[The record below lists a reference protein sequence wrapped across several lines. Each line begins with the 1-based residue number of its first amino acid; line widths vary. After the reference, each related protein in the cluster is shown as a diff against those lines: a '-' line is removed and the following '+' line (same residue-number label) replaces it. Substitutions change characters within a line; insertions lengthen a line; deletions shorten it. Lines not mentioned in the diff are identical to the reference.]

1 MDRYELNK
9 VKNNH
14 RNFNEIAIDIFHK
27 FFSKTTGIL
36 LIILFYVFMIVLGI
50 VIQIKKDTERSKEL
64 SINNGIIIKKYDV
77 PGNSRYSD
85 GYYFIYE
92 NENSK
97 GEKIQR
103 KDRVTSVTYENF
115 DVGDFYDSK
124 NWLKSLAFFGINRK
138 EITYG

>member
-14 RNFNEIAIDIFHK
+14 RNFKEITIDIFHK
-27 FFSKTTGIL
+27 ILSKTTGIL
-36 LIILFYVFMIVLGI
+36 LIVLFYVFMIVLGI
-50 VIQIKKDTERSKEL
+50 VFQIKKDTERSKEL
-64 SINNGIIIKKYDV
+64 SINSGIIIKKYDV
-77 PGNSRYSD
+77 PGNSRYPD

-103 KDRVTSVTYENF
+103 KDRVTAVTYENY
-115 DVGDFYDSK
+115 DVGDFYDSE
-124 NWLKSLAFFGINRK
+124 N
-138 EITYG
+138 